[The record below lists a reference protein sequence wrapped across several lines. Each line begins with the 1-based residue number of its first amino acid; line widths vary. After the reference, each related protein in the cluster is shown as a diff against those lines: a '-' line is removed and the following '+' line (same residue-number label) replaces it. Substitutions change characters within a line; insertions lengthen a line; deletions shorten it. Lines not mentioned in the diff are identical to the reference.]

1 MNATIRNILLTTTA
15 GLSLAGCAG
24 GPEGPPPSLSYGY
37 VEGQQI
43 DVPMETEARPA
54 VPIPLGGVAREP
66 PPPEK
71 VWKSDA
77 AKIADAVKKARRN
90 ALDCSFEGE
99 IMTCPYQNGQR
110 YKVTMDGPSV
120 ERAPDSFETQFWLE
134 PGESNPEV
142 VFSDP
147 NFFSSEI
154 TGGGVDTT
162 SMRAKRDKAH
172 GRQTPSVGLII
183 SVKAYKPGE
192 TVNMTILT
200 GSRRYLY
207 RLTVPSCSANQAS
220 PPAKCNAAYNPV
232 VQHTYDSDQ
241 PQIKMPKQRLERSA
255 PQVANT
261 RYRYD
266 GSAEFLPDEW
276 SAYNDGVKTYI
287 IPPARLSSRPVPM
300 FSQGAPAQWWVDPET
315 KGYVIR
321 GLPPEVRFQRGEA
334 FMIVRSDR

>member
-1 MNATIRNILLTTTA
+1 MNTTLRNFLLMTVA

-43 DVPMETEARPA
+43 EPPAEPVARPSA
-54 VPIPLGGVAREP
+54 PIPLGGVARE

-110 YKVTMDGPSV
+110 YKVTMDGPAV
-120 ERAPDSFETQFWLE
+120 EWAQDSFETQFWLE
-134 PGESNPEV
+134 PGEMTPEV
-142 VFSDP
+142 IFSDP
-147 NFFSSEI
+147 QWFSAEL

-162 SMRAKRDKAH
+162 SMRAKRDRAH
-172 GRQTPSVGLII
+172 GRQTPGVGLIL

-192 TVNMTILT
+192 TVNMSINT

-207 RLTVPSCSANQAS
+207 RLVVPSCAANSAS
-220 PPAKCNAAYNPV
+220 PPAKCNAAYNPI
-232 VQHTYDSDQ
+232 VQHTYEGDQ
-241 PQIKMPKQRLERSA
+241 PQIKASKERISRPA
-255 PQVANT
+255 PQIAST
-261 RYRYD
+261 RYAYD
-266 GSAEFLPDEW
+266 GSAEFLPGEW
-276 SAYNDGVKTYI
+276 SAYNDGAKTYI
-287 IPPARLSSRPVPM
+287 IPPARLSSRPVPI
-300 FSQGAPAQWWVDPET
+300 FAQGAPSQWWVDPET
-315 KGYVIR
+315 KGYVVR
-321 GLPPEVRFQRGEA
+321 GLPPEVRFKRGDA
-334 FMIVRSDR
+334 FMTVRKER